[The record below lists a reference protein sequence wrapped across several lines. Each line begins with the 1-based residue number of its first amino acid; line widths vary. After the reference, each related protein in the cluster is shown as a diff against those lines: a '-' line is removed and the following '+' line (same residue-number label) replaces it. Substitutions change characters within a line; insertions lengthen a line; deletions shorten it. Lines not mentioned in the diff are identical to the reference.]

1 MRVVNGIPSV
11 VQAKALSLGAAGWL
25 RRLPDLIADIEDAW
39 SITVGGPYE
48 SGTEAFVAEATCHD
62 GTLAVVKL
70 PIPRADGMDRHEIT
84 TLRLVDGDGC
94 VRLLRVDEDR
104 GALLL
109 ERLGRPLNQ
118 LGWPQRAREEA
129 LCATAM
135 RVWRRV
141 PDSGLPTG
149 ADKGRQLA
157 DSIAAK
163 WTELNRPCA
172 EDTID
177 YALRCAAERV
187 AAHDDSRAVL
197 AHGDVHQWN
206 LLQAG
211 NRFAL
216 VDPDGLIVEPE
227 YDLGVIM
234 REDPAELIAEGP
246 WVRARRL
253 ARRCGLD
260 VRAIWQ
266 WGVIER
272 VSTGLLCTEIG
283 LQPIGRQMLDAAD
296 QLAPRPHPVRSPNP

>member
-11 VQAKALSLGAAGWL
+11 VQAKALSLGAAVWL
-25 RRLPDLIADIEDAW
+25 QRLPDLIADLEDTW
-39 SITVGGPYE
+39 SITVGRPYE
-48 SGTEAFVAEATCHD
+48 SATEAFAAEATCHD
-62 GTLAVVKL
+62 GAPAVVKL
-70 PIPRADGMDRHEIT
+70 PIPRVDRMHRHEIT

-109 ERLGRPLNQ
+109 ERLGRPLNL
-118 LGWPQRAREEA
+118 LGWSLRAREEV

-141 PDSGLPTG
+141 SDSGLPTG

-157 DSIAAK
+157 DFIAAK
-163 WTELNRPCA
+163 WTELDRPCA
-172 EDTID
+172 KRTID

-206 LLQAG
+206 LLEAG
-211 NRFAL
+211 DGFAL

-227 YDLGVIM
+227 YDLGVMM
-234 REDPAELIAEGP
+234 REDPVDLIAEGP
-246 WVRARRL
+246 WVRAHRL

-260 VRAIWQ
+260 VHAIWQ

-283 LQPIGRQMLDAAD
+283 LQPIGRQMLAAAD
-296 QLAPRPHPVRSPNP
+296 RMA